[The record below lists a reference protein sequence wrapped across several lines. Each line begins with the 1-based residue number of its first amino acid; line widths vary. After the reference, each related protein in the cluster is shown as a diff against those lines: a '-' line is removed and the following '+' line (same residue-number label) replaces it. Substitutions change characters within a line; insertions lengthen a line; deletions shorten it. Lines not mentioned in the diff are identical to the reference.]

1 MKYQHKD
8 YIQFLA
14 KEIDAQNKEYESV
27 KNTKAIT
34 LKDNGG
40 LFVGKFIK
48 IDDNGIAVFKVR
60 NGEHIPRRR
69 TYWTA
74 VYLINE
80 MSSFKNWGDY
90 SWGYLREHYQRDFS
104 DAYCVWVSKTTDH
117 AFCLVGIKSI
127 PMEFAQIMQEEFP
140 IIAFGP
146 KEPPLQYLCNL
157 IDILNKTLPSSAAN
171 ILNYGEKSNL
181 WNPNKIESDVPFKDI
196 ILKDWETTNQI
207 IVQGPPGT
215 GKTHRMADL
224 AANLMSKEKSVL
236 VIALTNR
243 ALIELANKEQLK
255 SFLKKGLISKT
266 NLSTDETKELP
277 GLLPI
282 CSNKCN
288 ASQGRLT
295 LASFYIASR
304 WAVDAQEPP
313 FDYVIMDEASQAFLP
328 MIAATFLLGKKVI
341 WIGDQNQLSPIVT
354 MNEDVIARFDWLPI
368 VTGFDTVC
376 KYSGYVSYMLKDTY
390 RLSCR
395 AASCTGVFYENELRS
410 VSPNQQTPSH
420 LPFMKAEGGP
430 SVIDIK
436 LPIGDKCPQE
446 GLQKVLEIAQA
457 IISENKNA
465 KLVILSKFRSTI
477 GALQRYF
484 LLYGDEELYNAI
496 QIDTVD
502 SVQGL
507 TTDYCIYFIPNVSL
521 RYSLSESLFNV
532 ATSRARYNTILV
544 GDSNMLRENMP
555 TNVREYILKAQED
568 KYVVFNDVVATPIGV
583 DDGIFR
589 TKVPQLSGP
598 KILGR
603 IELPE
608 RHKERQKDKE
618 NIYIIDT
625 NVFVNCP
632 DIIKRIG
639 KNYKIIVPSKV
650 LEELDKLKLKPSVD
664 KTKLNKAAKN
674 INTAFVQHFSHM
686 EDADTTLLPNG
697 FDRTNPD
704 CMILSVALKYKSQN
718 PILLTSDVMLQS
730 RASGLGITTL
740 SLQEFLKS

>member
-1 MKYQHKD
+1 MKYRHQD

-34 LKDNGG
+34 LKDNGD

-60 NGEHIPRRR
+60 GGEHIPRHR

-80 MSSFKNWGDY
+80 MSSFKNWEDY

-104 DAYCVWVSKTTDH
+104 DAYCVWVSKTNDP

-127 PMEFAQIMQEEFP
+127 PMEFAQIMQKEFP

-157 IDILNKTLPSSAAN
+157 MDIIDKTLPLYATDV
-171 ILNYGEKSNL
+171 LNYEEKSSL
-181 WNPNKIESDVPFKDI
+181 WNPNKIASDVPFKDI
-196 ILKDWETTNQI
+196 ILKDLETTNQI

-236 VIALTNR
+236 VTALTNR
-243 ALIELANKEQLK
+243 ALIELANKEQLQ

-266 NLSTDETKELP
+266 TLSTDETKELP

-282 CSNKCN
+282 CNNKCN

-341 WIGDQNQLSPIVT
+341 WIGDQNQLSPIVSI
-354 MNEDVIARFDWLPI
+354 NEDVIARFDWLPI
-368 VTGFDTVC
+368 VTGFDTIC
-376 KYSGYVSYMLKDTY
+376 RYSGFMSYMLKDTY
-390 RLSCR
+390 RLSAR

-410 VSPNQQTPSH
+410 VSPNQQALSH
-420 LPFMKAEGGP
+420 LTFMKAEGGP

-436 LPIGDKCPQE
+436 LPIGDKCPRE

-457 IISENKNA
+457 IISENRDA

-477 GALQRYF
+477 GALQKYF
-484 LLYGDEELYNAI
+484 LLHGDEELYNTI

-507 TTDYCIYFIPNVSL
+507 TTDYCVYFIPNASL
-521 RYSLSESLFNV
+521 RYSLCESLFNV
-532 ATSRARYNTILV
+532 ATSRARYNTIIV
-544 GDSNMLRENMP
+544 GDSDMLRKNMP
-555 TNVREYILKAQED
+555 INVRKYILKAQED
-568 KYVVFNDVVATPIGV
+568 KYVIFKDAVATPK
-583 DDGIFR
+583 DTNDGILQ
-589 TKVPQLSGP
+589 TKVPQLNGP
-598 KILGR
+598 KILGK

-608 RHKERQKDKE
+608 RHKELQKNKE

-639 KNYKIIVPSKV
+639 RNYKIIVPSKV

-664 KTKLNKAAKN
+664 KTKLNEAAKN
-674 INTAFVQHFSHM
+674 INAAFVQHFSHM
-686 EDADTTLLPNG
+686 EDSDISLIPDG
-697 FDRTNPD
+697 FDKMNPD

-730 RASGLGITTL
+730 RASGMGITTL
-740 SLQEFLKS
+740 SLRDFLKQ